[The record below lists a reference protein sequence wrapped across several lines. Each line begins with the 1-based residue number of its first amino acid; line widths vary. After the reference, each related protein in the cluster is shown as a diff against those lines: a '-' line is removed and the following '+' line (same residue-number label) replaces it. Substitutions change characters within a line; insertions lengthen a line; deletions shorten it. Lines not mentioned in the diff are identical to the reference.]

1 MHQFDETARQ
11 GCPLFP
17 AHPGL
22 PQAKL
27 NVALHIQP
35 GKERGL
41 LEKQDAIRA
50 GASYRLTTGIDGAS
64 GGRFKPG
71 DNAQQGRFAAAAGA
85 EQANELS
92 GSHIHTDRLQGLDS
106 PGASGEYL
114 ADALDLQR
122 DTARRRLLF
131 PVALFHTFG
140 ITDCDLTKHVLYPSS
155 RLVYTVKLALPALW
169 PGDSRQSF

>member
-11 GCPLFP
+11 ACSLFA

-27 NVALHIQP
+27 NIALHIQP
-35 GKERGL
+35 GKECGL
-41 LEKQDAIRA
+41 LEEQNAIRA
-50 GASYRLTTGIDGAS
+50 GASYRLTTGIDGA
-64 GGRFKPG
+64 GGSRFKPG
-71 DNAQQGRFAAAAGA
+71 DNAQQSRFAAAAGA

-92 GSHIHTDRLQGLDS
+92 GGNIHTDRLQGLNS

-122 DTARRRLLF
+122 DTAWRGLLF
-131 PVALFHTFG
+131 PVAMLHTFG
-140 ITDCDLTKHVLYPSS
+140 ITDGDLTKHVLYPSS
-155 RLVYTVKLALPALW
+155 WLVYTVKLALR
-169 PGDSRQSF
+169 PGNSRQSF